1 MIQYMSLKD
10 CVYNYISEKINDGS
24 LKPDDKI
31 NEQHI
36 SDALNVS
43 RTPIREALIQ
53 LASDGYLE
61 NTPRRG
67 FRVKFLD
74 LKKARELYEIIG
86 ILDGRIAYETVG
98 LISDENIKQ
107 MQFLAE
113 SMDSAISQGLSSK
126 YYELQLMFHDTYIN
140 LYSNETMIS
149 TLNQM
154 KNQFLRK
161 YYKFD
166 DPEKE
171 LEILKQTNLEHF
183 EIIRLFR
190 EKKKDELERYIR
202 DVHWAADTAMFDS
215 L

>member
-74 LKKARELYEIIG
+74 IKKARELYEIIG
-86 ILDGRIAYETVG
+86 ILDGRIAYETVE